1 MPVGALATMP
11 VAIAAIAER
20 LQRTRM
26 PRAGSSEEKSMR
38 QLIELLI
45 NAAQKWQ
52 AAPFLMTTPM
62 RPLAR
67 CAAISSPATAAALAQ
82 LAQSLPVGECME
94 RSWKDR
100 GKIVERSTKTYKALD
115 SDDGEGVSLRMSPR
129 SGAPPRKLRRK
140 CCSRYPLASERG
152 GDHFSLC
159 AQPSRQSSSKHS

>member
-1 MPVGALATMP
+1 MP

-82 LAQSLPVGECME
+82 LAQPFAVRECITDAAFAEFTILRNE
-94 RSWKDR
+94 RCIGQFNFSQACLFTYPSYMAVAHRTSDDEASEVIGVIGVICDYGITRKDR
-100 GKIVERSTKTYKALD
+100 TIVLST
-115 SDDGEGVSLRMSPR
+115 
-129 SGAPPRKLRRK
+129 
-140 CCSRYPLASERG
+140 
-152 GDHFSLC
+152 
-159 AQPSRQSSSKHS
+159 